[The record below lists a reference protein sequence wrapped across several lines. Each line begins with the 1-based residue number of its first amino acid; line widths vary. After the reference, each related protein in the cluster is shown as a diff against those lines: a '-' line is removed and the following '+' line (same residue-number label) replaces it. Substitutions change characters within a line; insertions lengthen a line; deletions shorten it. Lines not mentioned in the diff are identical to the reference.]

1 VALELWPQDG
11 FRFSAGM
18 ELVAEGS
25 GGAAVIAET
34 SSVSFERLAAGNGD
48 SNRLFIPSG
57 NLPPDPWP
65 VVVQSAGG
73 LLSLRCYPAPDRP
86 FPGEPIPA
94 DLGLVLDYPQAA
106 WRDSRYEVFRWEEF
120 PSVLVFDFADYAVQD
135 RFLKRL
141 AFYVEKAE
149 FRGRLA
155 ADWEIASLHGW
166 NAHDY
171 RPQDLAAFFEA
182 ARSAAFPLL
191 PEERELGQL
200 LLGTGVLRR
209 AADGSIAAGEGA
221 IISVSRE
228 SPGYLRFQLLAHE
241 SFHGLFFIDQ
251 DFRDFSRGR
260 WENLS
265 PQASRFALALFGSM
279 AYDTGD
285 TNLMINE
292 LMAYCLQQSVA
303 QAPRYFGETQAGRL
317 AELPRRRGSLPP
329 RDEATGTWPEIAR
342 AFRVEAAAFSA
353 YVERR
358 WGLAAGRVRQV
369 LVRKAD

>member
-1 VALELWPQDG
+1 
-11 FRFSAGM
+11 
-18 ELVAEGS
+18 
-25 GGAAVIAET
+25 
-34 SSVSFERLAAGNGD
+34 
-48 SNRLFIPSG
+48 
-57 NLPPDPWP
+57 
-65 VVVQSAGG
+65 
-73 LLSLRCYPAPDRP
+73 
-86 FPGEPIPA
+86 
-94 DLGLVLDYPQAA
+94 
-106 WRDSRYEVFRWEEF
+106 
-120 PSVLVFDFADYAVQD
+120 
-135 RFLKRL
+135 
-141 AFYVEKAE
+141 VEKAE

-191 PEERELGQL
+191 PEERELEQL

-209 AADGSIAAGEGA
+209 GADGSIVAGEGA
-221 IISVSRE
+221 VISVSRE
-228 SPGYLRFQLLAHE
+228 SPGYLRSQLLAHE

-265 PQASRFALALFGSM
+265 PQARRFALALFGSM

-292 LMAYCLQQSVA
+292 LMAYCLQQPVS
-303 QAPRYFGETQAGRL
+303 QAPRYFGEIQAGRL
-317 AELPRRRGSLPP
+317 AELPRRRDSLPP

-342 AFRVEAAAFSA
+342 AFRAEAAAFSA

-358 WGLAAGRVRQV
+358 WGLAAGRVRQA
-369 LVRKAD
+369 LVRRE